1 VTAQPASTTAL
12 QAVLFDMD
20 GTLVDTEPYW
30 IAAEYALVAAFGG
43 TWSDEHAHAIVG
55 KALLDSAAYLRTNG
69 GVDLEPREIVARLE
83 DEVIAAASQ
92 APAWRPGAREL
103 LAALRGC
110 GVPCALVTMSYARL
124 AQTITKQLPE
134 GTFDVVV
141 TGDQVDDGKP
151 HPEAYLTAMA
161 RLGVPAAYS
170 VAIEDSP
177 TGVTSA
183 EAAGCLVLAVP
194 HHVPIGAEPGRVIVG
209 SLRDV
214 SVDMLDEL
222 VSRR

>member
-1 VTAQPASTTAL
+1 
-12 QAVLFDMD
+12 MD

-30 IAAEYALVAAFGG
+30 IAAEYALVSAFGG
-43 TWSDEHAHAIVG
+43 AWSDEHAHAIVG

-69 GVDLEPREIVARLE
+69 GVDLEPREIVTRLE
-83 DEVIAAASQ
+83 DEVVAAASL

-103 LAALRGC
+103 LAAVRER
-110 GVPCALVTMSYARL
+110 GVPCALVTMSYERL
-124 AQTITKQLPE
+124 ALTITSQLPE
-134 GTFDVVV
+134 GTFDAVV

-177 TGVTSA
+177 TGVTAA

-194 HHVPIGAEPGRVIVG
+194 HHVPIGAEPGRVIVD

-222 VSRR
+222 VARR

>member
-1 VTAQPASTTAL
+1 
-12 QAVLFDMD
+12 MD

-55 KALLDSAAYLRTNG
+55 KALLDSAAYIRAYG

-83 DEVIAAASQ
+83 DEVIAAASRV
-92 APAWRPGAREL
+92 PAWRPGAREL
-103 LAALRGC
+103 LSQLRSR
-110 GVPCALVTMSYARL
+110 GVPCALVTMSYERL
-124 AQTITKQLPE
+124 ATTITKQLPK
-134 GTFDVVV
+134 GTFDVIV

-194 HHVPIGAEPGRVIVG
+194 HHVPIGAEPGRVIVD
-209 SLRDV
+209 SLRNV
-214 SVDMLDEL
+214 TVDLLDEL
-222 VSRR
+222 ITRR

>member
-1 VTAQPASTTAL
+1 VTALPVPTAAL

-30 IAAEYALVAAFGG
+30 IAAEYALVASFGG
-43 TWSDEHAHAIVG
+43 TWNDRHAHAIVG
-55 KALLDSAAYLRTNG
+55 KALLDSAAYLREHG

-83 DEVIAAASQ
+83 DEVVAAATT

-103 LAALRGC
+103 LAQLKARGI
-110 GVPCALVTMSYARL
+110 PCALVTMSYERL
-124 AQTITKQLPE
+124 ALTITRQLPD
-134 GTFDVVV
+134 GTFDAVV

-151 HPEAYLTAMA
+151 HPEAYLTALE
-161 RLGVPAAYS
+161 RLGVPAVYS

-183 EAAGCLVLAVP
+183 EAAGCLVLGVP
-194 HHVPIGAEPGRVIVG
+194 HQVPIDAEPGRVIVD
-209 SLRDV
+209 SLRGV

-222 VSRR
+222 VARR

>member
-1 VTAQPASTTAL
+1 MSALPVPTAAL

-30 IAAEYALVAAFGG
+30 IAAEYSLVASFGG

-55 KALLDSAAYLRTNG
+55 KALLDSAAYLREHG

-83 DEVIAAASQ
+83 DEVVAAATA

-103 LAALRGC
+103 LGELKSR
-110 GVPCALVTMSYARL
+110 GVPCALVTMSYERL
-124 AQTITKQLPE
+124 ALTITRQLPADA
-134 GTFDVVV
+134 FDAVV

-151 HPEAYLTAMA
+151 HPEPYLTALE

-183 EAAGCLVLAVP
+183 EAAGCLVLGVP
-194 HHVPIGAEPGRVIVG
+194 HHVSIAAEPGRVLVG

-214 SVDMLDEL
+214 SVDILDQL
-222 VSRR
+222 VARR

>member
-1 VTAQPASTTAL
+1 
-12 QAVLFDMD
+12 MD

-30 IAAEYALVAAFGG
+30 IAAEYALVASFGG

-55 KALLDSAAYLRTNG
+55 KALLDSAAYLRAHG

-83 DEVIAAASQ
+83 DEVVAAART

-103 LAALRGC
+103 LAQLKAR
-110 GVPCALVTMSYARL
+110 GVPCALVTMSYERL
-124 AQTITKQLPE
+124 ALTITRQLPE
-134 GTFDVVV
+134 GTFDAVV

-151 HPEAYLTAMA
+151 HPEAYLTALE
-161 RLGVPAAYS
+161 RLAVPAAYS

-177 TGVTSA
+177 TGVASA
-183 EAAGCLVLAVP
+183 EAAGCLVLGVP
-194 HHVPIGAEPGRVIVG
+194 HQVPIDAEPGRVIVG

-222 VSRR
+222 IARR